1 MRYYLDNFKRLLNEA
16 EEKNLLTEDVS
27 NLINEY
33 IQKSKYDILKC
44 WGNCA
49 FYTQDFI
56 NNMGGKVV
64 YMPLAN
70 PPGNDP
76 EDHIVP
82 MINNIIIDFAY
93 VPGKGVSKHDRTGNP
108 PKFNPGSGD
117 NNWPKVVTYSDSLF
131 EKNGL
136 YGKLGYLKG
145 QKYVDWYQE
154 YPELGDEF
162 LKNNKYPIILKGIP
176 SYATVEPPCSK
187 K

>member
-1 MRYYLDNFKRLLNEA
+1 MSKEMRYYLDNFKRLLNET

-56 NNMGGKVV
+56 NNMGGKAV

-108 PKFNPGSGD
+108 PELNPGDGD
-117 NNWPKVVTYSDSLF
+117 SNWPRITKVTEQIF
-131 EKNGL
+131 EKKGV
-136 YGKLGYLKG
+136 YGKLGYLKNSNYAEWEY
-145 QKYVDWYQE
+145 KE
-154 YPELGDEF
+154 YPQLGEDT
-162 LKNNKYPIILKGIP
+162 YPIILKGIP
-176 SYATVEPPCSK
+176 SYATVEKPCLK